1 MPMPFPARVLRQL
14 PGRFA
19 VCRFD
24 ANEPVPRWALDGPVE
39 FVSVT
44 RTRAELSVICPVEV
58 LPDPGLAGVEWHC
71 LQIEGPF
78 DFDER
83 GVLASVV
90 DPLAHAGVSV
100 FVVATYDTDYLLVTD
115 IDGARRALL
124 AAGHEI
130 RPAVTDAGTRPNATE
145 GGHR

>member
-1 MPMPFPARVLRQL
+1 
-14 PGRFA
+14 
-19 VCRFD
+19 
-24 ANEPVPRWALDGPVE
+24 
-39 FVSVT
+39 
-44 RTRAELSVICPVEV
+44 EV

-130 RPAVTDAGTRPNATE
+130 RPAVTDAGTRPSATE